1 MSKTNIKLPN
11 GFTLSLESEDAAGV
25 PDVTQDAGV
34 NTIEEQEAAQKPADD
49 AEAEY
54 DAANNADEG
63 KEVEQVEEIAK
74 ANESTFYGLNVLK
87 RLRKGEE
94 GFSATKAFKYLK
106 FKDFSAVKASPE
118 FKNAVKE
125 AKEWAAKKGY
135 KFATKQEVQE
145 NKQTLATTLFTP
157 AAKVV
162 AGLNQSAKS
171 KTAIDL
177 WKRSAI
183 SVVDGIVVLDAV
195 MTISQHGTW
204 MFFVREDGKVFA
216 KKLMIWKNTL
226 QYAEESA
233 SVFSRYLSRE
243 ADEDVPAEDPKTSD
257 EPVTSPETDK
267 SDDAETTDVDAA
279 EEAVDGEEKSDDND
293 DKKTSTSDDS
303 EEKAVESFF
312 KNWGIN

>member
-11 GFTLSLESEDAAGV
+11 GFSLSLESEDAAGV
-25 PDVTQDAGV
+25 PDVTQNAGV
-34 NTIEEQEAAQKPADD
+34 NELEEQEAVQKPVDD
-49 AEAEY
+49 PESEY
-54 DAANNADEG
+54 DAANNVDEG

-94 GFSATKAFKYLK
+94 GFSATKAFKFLK

-118 FKNAVKE
+118 FKAAVKE

-145 NKQTLATTLFTP
+145 NKQTWGTTLFSG
-157 AAKVV
+157 AAKT
-162 AGLNQSAKS
+162 ANWTNQSAKN
-171 KTAIDL
+171 KKVIDL
-177 WKRSAI
+177 IKTSAI

-195 MTISQHGTW
+195 LTPMKHGTW
-204 MFFVREDGKVFA
+204 MFFVRQDGKVFA
-216 KKLMIWKNTL
+216 KKLMFWKNSL

-243 ADEDVPAEDPKTSD
+243 ADEAEAEDPKTSD
-257 EPVTSPETDK
+257 EPVTAPETDK
-267 SDDAETTDVDAA
+267 ADEANDAETTDIDAA
-279 EEAVDGEEKSDDND
+279 EEAVDDDEGE
-293 DKKTSTSDDS
+293 KKTSTPDDS

-312 KNWGIN
+312 KNWGIK